1 MLFIIKEKRLVDIS
15 SMLNIFFNFWKNLMS
30 HLI

>member
-15 SMLNIFFNFWKNLMS
+15 STLNIFSNFWKN
-30 HLI
+30 